1 MSSQHLTIITE
12 ADIDDIA
19 IGAAVLGTGGGGD
32 PHVGSL
38 HAKHAI
44 RTHGNVNVLQ
54 VSDLSDDGLVVPVG
68 MIGAP
73 SVAIEK
79 IAGSEEIGRAL
90 DLLEQGTGRKVAA
103 IMPIEIGG
111 GNSLIPIAAAAERG
125 LPIVDGDAMGRAFP
139 EAQMV
144 TFHLAGYGPGAVVL
158 VDAQGNAVLSYP
170 VDGAWSER
178 LARVLTFEMGGS
190 ATMID
195 YAYPGAVARECA
207 IPGTLTM
214 ARDIGQLLRSNSV
227 RDDERIAAMLGKLG
241 GYRLFDG
248 KVSEIERA
256 VEGGFTRGRAV
267 LDGTGSD
274 RGATFELSFQ
284 NEMLLGKRDGQVAAV
299 TPDLIAV
306 LDQTTGQ
313 PITTETVRYGARVTI
328 VAFPCHP
335 QWRTAKGLETAGPA
349 YFGYDVPFTPVED
362 LAASAQ
368 AAAGTDP
375 ESISTLQEAHA

>member
-1 MSSQHLTIITE
+1 MTSPVLTSITE

-38 HAKHAI
+38 HAKRAI
-44 RTHGNVNVLQ
+44 RAHGDVRVLQ
-54 VSDLSDDGLVVPVG
+54 VPELDDEGLVVPVG

-73 SVAIEK
+73 SVSIEK
-79 IAGSEEIGRAL
+79 IAGANELGRAL
-90 DLLEQGTGRKVAA
+90 DLLEQGTGRRVAA

-144 TFHLAGYGPGAVVL
+144 TFHLAGYGPGATVL
-158 VDAQGNAVLSYP
+158 VDPQGNAVLSYP

-195 YAYPGAVARECA
+195 YAYPGRVTRECA

-214 ARDIGQLLRSNSV
+214 AREIGRILRSSKV
-227 RDDERIAAMLGKLG
+227 RDDERIDAMLTRLG

-248 KVSEIERA
+248 KVSAIERA
-256 VEGGFTRGRAV
+256 VEGGFTRGRAA
-267 LDGTGSD
+267 LDGTGTD
-274 RGATFELSFQ
+274 RGHTFELAFQ
-284 NEMLLGKRDGQVAAV
+284 NEMLLATRDGEVAAV
-299 TPDLIAV
+299 TPDLITV
-306 LDQTTGQ
+306 LDQATGH

-335 QWRTAKGLETAGPA
+335 QWRTQRGLDTAGPA
-349 YFGYDVPFTPVED
+349 YFDYDVPFTPVEE
-362 LAASAQ
+362 LAATRQ
-368 AAAGTDP
+368 ADGATNPDQD
-375 ESISTLQEAHA
+375 SMTQEARA

>member
-1 MSSQHLTIITE
+1 MTHSQLTTITE

-38 HAKHAI
+38 HAKRAI
-44 RTHGNVNVLQ
+44 RLHGDVRVLQ
-54 VSDLSDDGLVVPVG
+54 VADLDPEGLVVPIG

-73 SVAIEK
+73 SVSIER
-79 IAGSEEIGRAL
+79 IAGDAEIGRAL
-90 DLLEQGTGRKVAA
+90 DLLEQATGRTVAA

-144 TFHLAGYGPGAVVL
+144 TFHLAGYGPGATVL

-170 VDGAWSER
+170 VNGAWSER

-195 YAYPGAVARECA
+195 YAYPGAVVQECA

-214 ARDIGQLLRSNSV
+214 AREIGGMLRSQAL
-227 RDDERIAAMLGKLG
+227 RDDERIDAMLSRLG
-241 GYRLFDG
+241 GFRLFDG
-248 KVSEIERA
+248 KVTEIER
-256 VEGGFTRGRAV
+256 VVDGGFTRGRAE
-267 LDGTGSD
+267 LAGTGVD
-274 RGATFELSFQ
+274 RGSRFELSFQ
-284 NEMLLGKRDGQVAAV
+284 NEMLLATRDGEVAAV

-306 LDQTTGQ
+306 LDQATGH
-313 PITTETVRYGARVTI
+313 PITTETLRYGARVTV

-335 QWRTAKGLETAGPA
+335 QWRTERGIETAGPA
-349 YFGYDVPFTPVED
+349 YFGYDVPFTPVEA
-362 LAASAQ
+362 LAAE
-368 AAAGTDP
+368 AAPRMEKA
-375 ESISTLQEAHA
+375 A

>member
-1 MSSQHLTIITE
+1 MSSYPLTSITE

-38 HAKHAI
+38 HAKRAI
-44 RTHGNVNVLQ
+44 REHGDVRVLQ
-54 VSDLSDDGLVVPVG
+54 VADLDADGLVVPVG

-79 IAGSEEIGRAL
+79 IAGAEEIGRAL
-90 DLLEQGTGRKVAA
+90 DLLEQGTGRKIAA

-170 VDGAWSER
+170 VDGSWSER

-195 YAYPGAVARECA
+195 YAYPGSVARECA

-214 ARDIGQLLRSNSV
+214 ARDIGRMLRSHDL

-248 KVSEIERA
+248 KVSAIERA

-267 LDGTGSD
+267 LDGTGAD
-274 RGATFELSFQ
+274 RGATFELAFQ
-284 NEMLLGKRDGQVAAV
+284 NEMLLATRDGEVAAV

-306 LDQTTGQ
+306 LDQATGH

-335 QWRTAKGLETAGPA
+335 LWRTERGLETAGPA

-362 LAASAQ
+362 LAASQ
-368 AAAGTDP
+368 LAAAGTDP
-375 ESISTLQEAHA
+375 ESASTLQETRA

>member
-1 MSSQHLTIITE
+1 MTAARLTVITE

-38 HAKHAI
+38 HAKRAI
-44 RTHGNVNVLQ
+44 RLNGSVPVLQ
-54 VSDLSDDGLVVPVG
+54 VDDLDPEGLVVPIG

-73 SVAIEK
+73 SVSIER
-79 IAGSEEIGRAL
+79 IAGEEEVGRAL
-90 DLLEQGTGRKVAA
+90 DMLEQTTGRKVAA

-111 GNSLIPIAAAAERG
+111 GNSMIPIAAAAERG
-125 LPIVDGDAMGRAFP
+125 LPILDGDAMGRAFP

-170 VDGAWSER
+170 VNGAWSER

-214 ARDIGQLLRSNSV
+214 ARDIGKMLRSSEL
-227 RDDERIAAMLGKLG
+227 RDDERIGAMLEQLG
-241 GYRLFDG
+241 GFRLFDG
-248 KVSEIERA
+248 KVTEIER
-256 VEGGFTRGRAV
+256 VVDGGFTRGRAE
-267 LDGTGSD
+267 LAGTGED
-274 RGATFELSFQ
+274 RGSQFELSFQ
-284 NEMLLGKRDGQVAAV
+284 NEMLLAKRDGEVAAV

-306 LDQTTGQ
+306 LDQSTGH
-313 PITTETVRYGARVTI
+313 PITTETLRYGARVTI
-328 VAFPCHP
+328 VAFPCNP
-335 QWRTAKGLETAGPA
+335 LWRTERGIETAGPG
-349 YFGYDVPFTPVED
+349 YFGYDVPFTPVET
-362 LAASAQ
+362 LAAT
-368 AAAGTDP
+368 AAARR
-375 ESISTLQEAHA
+375 EAHA

>member
-1 MSSQHLTIITE
+1 MTSPILTRITE

-38 HAKHAI
+38 HAKRAI
-44 RTHGNVNVLQ
+44 REHGEVRVLQ
-54 VSDLSDDGLVVPVG
+54 VEDLDNDGLVVPVG

-79 IAGSEEIGRAL
+79 IAGAEEIGRAL
-90 DLLEQGTGRKVAA
+90 DLLEQGTGRKIAA

-178 LARVLTFEMGGS
+178 LARVITFEMGGS

-214 ARDIGQLLRSNSV
+214 ARDIGSMLRSPGI

-248 KVSEIERA
+248 KVSAIERA
-256 VEGGFTRGRAV
+256 VEGGFTRGKAV
-267 LDGTGSD
+267 LDGTGID

-284 NEMLLGKRDGQVAAV
+284 NEMLLATRDGEVAAV

-306 LDQTTGQ
+306 LDQATGH

-335 QWRTAKGLETAGPA
+335 QWRTERGLETAGPA

-362 LAASAQ
+362 LAASAL
-368 AAAGTDP
+368 AAAGNGP
-375 ESISTLQEAHA
+375 ESASTLQETRA

>member
-1 MSSQHLTIITE
+1 MSTDHLTVITE

-38 HAKHAI
+38 HAKRAI
-44 RTHGNVNVLQ
+44 RLHGEVPVLQ
-54 VSDLSDDGLVVPVG
+54 VADLDDEGLIVPVG

-73 SVAIEK
+73 SVSIEK
-79 IAGSEEIGRAL
+79 IAGANELSRAL
-90 DLLEQGTGRKVAA
+90 DMLEQGTGKRIAA

-144 TFHLAGYGPGAVVL
+144 TFHLAGYGPGATVL

-170 VDGAWSER
+170 INGAWSER
-178 LARVLTFEMGGS
+178 LARVITFEMGGS

-214 ARDIGQLLRSNSV
+214 ARDIGRMLRSSEL
-227 RDDERIAAMLGKLG
+227 RDDERTDAMLEKLG
-241 GYRLFDG
+241 GYRLFMG
-248 KVSEIERA
+248 KVTEIERA
-256 VEGGFTRGRAV
+256 VQGGFTRGRAE
-267 LDGTGSD
+267 LAGTGAD
-274 RGATFELSFQ
+274 RGDTFELSFQ
-284 NEMLLGKRDGQVAAV
+284 NEMLLAQRNGDLAAV

-306 LDQTTGQ
+306 LDQATGH
-313 PITTETVRYGARVTI
+313 PITTETLRYGARVTI

-335 QWRTAKGLETAGPA
+335 QWRTARGIETAGPG
-349 YFGYDVPFTPVED
+349 YFGYEVEFTPVET
-362 LAASAQ
+362 LMAA
-368 AAAGTDP
+368 TT
-375 ESISTLQEAHA
+375 EEARA

>member
-1 MSSQHLTIITE
+1 MTRPVLTSITE

-38 HAKHAI
+38 HAKRAI
-44 RTHGNVNVLQ
+44 RAHGDVRVLQ
-54 VSDLSDDGLVVPVG
+54 VPELDDEGLVVPVG

-73 SVAIEK
+73 SVSIEK
-79 IAGSEEIGRAL
+79 IAGANELGRAL
-90 DLLEQGTGRKVAA
+90 DLLEQGTGRRVAA

-144 TFHLAGYGPGAVVL
+144 TFHLAGYGPGATVL
-158 VDAQGNAVLSYP
+158 VDPQGNAVLSYP

-195 YAYPGAVARECA
+195 YAYPGRVTRECA

-214 ARDIGQLLRSNSV
+214 AREIGRILRSSKV
-227 RDDERIAAMLGKLG
+227 RDDERIDAMLTRLG

-248 KVSEIERA
+248 KVSAIERA
-256 VEGGFTRGRAV
+256 VEGGFTRGRAA
-267 LDGTGSD
+267 LDGTGTD
-274 RGATFELSFQ
+274 RGHTFELAFQ
-284 NEMLLGKRDGQVAAV
+284 NEMLLATRDGEVAAV

-306 LDQTTGQ
+306 LDQATGH

-335 QWRTAKGLETAGPA
+335 QWRTQRGLDTAGPA
-349 YFGYDVPFTPVED
+349 YFDYDVPFTPVEE
-362 LAASAQ
+362 LAATRQ
-368 AAAGTDP
+368 ADGATNPDQD
-375 ESISTLQEAHA
+375 SMTQEARA

>member
-1 MSSQHLTIITE
+1 MTSPVLTSITE

-38 HAKHAI
+38 HAKRAI
-44 RTHGNVNVLQ
+44 REHGDVRVLQ
-54 VSDLSDDGLVVPVG
+54 VAELDDEGLVVPVG

-73 SVAIEK
+73 SVSIEK
-79 IAGSEEIGRAL
+79 IAGAEELGRAL
-90 DLLEQGTGRKVAA
+90 DLLEQGTGRKIAA

-144 TFHLAGYGPGAVVL
+144 TFHLAGYGPGATVL

-195 YAYPGAVARECA
+195 YAYPGRVARECA

-214 ARDIGQLLRSNSV
+214 AREIGRMLRSSQV
-227 RDDERIAAMLGKLG
+227 RDDERIDAMLTRLG

-248 KVSEIERA
+248 KVSAIERA
-256 VEGGFTRGRAV
+256 VEGGFTRGRAA
-267 LDGTGSD
+267 LDGTGTD
-274 RGATFELSFQ
+274 RGRTFELAFQ
-284 NEMLLGKRDGQVAAV
+284 NEMLLATRDGQVAAV

-306 LDQTTGQ
+306 LDQATGH

-335 QWRTAKGLETAGPA
+335 QWRTQRGLDTAGPA
-349 YFGYDVPFTPVED
+349 YFGYDVPFTPVEE
-362 LAASAQ
+362 L
-368 AAAGTDP
+368 AAAGLPPAPNDP
-375 ESISTLQEAHA
+375 EQDSTTQEARA